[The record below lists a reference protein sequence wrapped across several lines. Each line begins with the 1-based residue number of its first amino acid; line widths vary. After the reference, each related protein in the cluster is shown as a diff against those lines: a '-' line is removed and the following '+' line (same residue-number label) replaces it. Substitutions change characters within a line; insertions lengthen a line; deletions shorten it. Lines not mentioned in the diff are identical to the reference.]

1 MACDTTMI
9 LRLQRLNRPL
19 LPSRPFKLKLY
30 SLPAGMTRGS
40 NFSEFAGVCAQHTK
54 PVVLIGKTAGKIKEL
69 ILKKKGSRE
78 IPSIFI
84 LKTFEEAFRQ
94 ANSLAKAGDVIL
106 LSPAC
111 ASYDMFLNYEERG
124 RQFKD
129 MVKAL

>member
-1 MACDTTMI
+1 MACDTIMI
-9 LRLQRLNRPL
+9 LRPQHLNHPSLPL
-19 LPSRPFKLKLY
+19 LPFKPKLY
-30 SLPAGMTRGS
+30 SLPADMTRGS
-40 NFSEFAGVCAQHTK
+40 NFSEFAGKCAQHTRA
-54 PVVLIGKTAGKIKEL
+54 VILIGKTAGKIKEL

-78 IPSIFI
+78 TPSIFM

-94 ANSLAKAGDVIL
+94 ANALAKAGDVIL